1 MIASM
6 RTCRW
11 GLLACTLAWCL
22 AAQLLAADNA
32 GRVISLAFTGRL
44 VANLDQS
51 VAFYEAL
58 GFQRDPAANPDWR
71 RDEVTA
77 KLYGVPG
84 IESRMAKLF
93 INSSSSGKRFVVY
106 LREMRGIPRKNLSVH
121 AAWEPGATHF
131 GLIVP
136 DAHALWER
144 LQQAGLLRAR
154 SWGEELVAPPGV
166 TPGQLAYVTDPDGL
180 DIEIINAAEAV
191 PASDG
196 NPGRPAFLPG
206 VHHVGLV
213 VSDSDKARAFY
224 DQLFGGVWQASE
236 APWMQGDF
244 FDSAVGGH
252 GNILRFFNLAFAEA
266 YAPESRINLEL
277 VEFQNRKKPLLDRHI
292 IDIGA
297 AYFGFEVDNLDAFLP
312 KAIAAGAT
320 TVADTGIVTMSGS
333 VRVREIMLR
342 DPDTHAF
349 ILLYEMPHQ
358 E

>member
-1 MIASM
+1 M
-6 RTCRW
+6 RTYR
-11 GLLACTLAWCL
+11 LRLIACTLALSL
-22 AAQLLAADNA
+22 ATPLLMAADA
-32 GRVISLAFTGRL
+32 GRVIGFAFTGRL

-58 GFQRDPAANPDWR
+58 GFQRDPAAGPEWR

-77 KLYGVPG
+77 QLYGVPG
-84 IESRMAKLF
+84 LESRMAKMF
-93 INSSSSGKRFVVY
+93 INSSSSGGRFVVY
-106 LREMRGIPRKNLSVH
+106 LREVRGVPRNNLAVH

-131 GLIVP
+131 GLVVP
-136 DAHALWER
+136 DAHALWAR

-196 NPGRPAFLPG
+196 NSGRPAFLPG
-206 VHHVGLV
+206 VHHVGVV
-213 VSDSDKARAFY
+213 VSDSDRARAFY
-224 DQLFGGVWQASE
+224 EKLFGGVRQAKE
-236 APWMQGDF
+236 APWLQGDF

-277 VEFQNRKKPLLDRHI
+277 VEFQNRKKPLLDRNI
-292 IDIGA
+292 TDIGA
-297 AYFGFEVDNLDAFLP
+297 AYFGFQVDDLDAFLP
-312 KAIAAGAT
+312 KALAAGAT
-320 TVADTGIVTMSGS
+320 AVADTGIVTMRGS
-333 VRVREIMLR
+333 IPVREIMLR

-349 ILLYEMPHQ
+349 ILLYEMPDQ
-358 E
+358 K